1 LPKAYI
7 LLSCE
12 SGSDNYI
19 ISNLKTIETVREA
32 YGTLGTF
39 DVIAK
44 LESDSEDKLKEIITK
59 KNSKSSKNSGNSN
72 SYSL

>member
-1 LPKAYI
+1 M

-19 ISNLKTIETVREA
+19 VSNLKTIETVREA

-39 DVIAK
+39 DVIVK
-44 LESDSEDKLKEIITK
+44 MEVLLT
-59 KNSKSSKNSGNSN
+59 
-72 SYSL
+72 